1 MMRRKKRR
9 KNMGMR
15 LAHPTLG
22 LMSMLGLAPK
32 LKGTKTKKEPK
43 YSHLQIKHRIL
54 KVMDRI
60 TNRII
65 R

>member
-9 KNMGMR
+9 KNMR
-15 LAHPTLG
+15 LRHAHPTLG

-32 LKGTKTKKEPK
+32 SKGTKTKKEPK
-43 YSHLQIKHRIL
+43 CSHFQIKHRIL